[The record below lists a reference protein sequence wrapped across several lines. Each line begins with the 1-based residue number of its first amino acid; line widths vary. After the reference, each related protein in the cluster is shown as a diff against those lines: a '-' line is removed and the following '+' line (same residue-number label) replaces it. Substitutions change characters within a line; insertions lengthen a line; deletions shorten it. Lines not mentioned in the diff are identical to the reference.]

1 MAAPAPGNRSI
12 VSGRVYWL
20 AAAVLVA
27 IVLYTGGWYVA
38 ASQLKTR
45 VAEFLAGSGA
55 ADGIGGQCSALD
67 VRGYPFRIG
76 LFCDK
81 LAIDD
86 SRQGL
91 SATFGALRSAAQIYQ
106 PGHVV
111 FELDGPAELR
121 TTYGLFT
128 HLEWSS
134 LQSSFRAG
142 LGGVSKVD
150 LIAKDITGS
159 VSSSLAK
166 VSADVKSGHG
176 EAHLRA
182 NGADLDV
189 ALLAEDVNA
198 TLADPAQKVL
208 PPFSTSIDLTLT
220 GKAGLLAGKER
231 LDTVLRNSEGQ
242 LRGLAVDLGEGRIVT
257 ASGPFSVD
265 ENGFISGRIRVEIE
279 RIQAWRDLLVSEFPE
294 AAGQIRNVADILKSI
309 AGKHDNGTISLD
321 IEDGAVFVSFIPI
334 GYLPPL

>member
-1 MAAPAPGNRSI
+1 MAAPTPGNRST
-12 VSGRVYWL
+12 VSRKVYWL
-20 AAAVLVA
+20 AAAVLVTIA
-27 IVLYTGGWYVA
+27 LYTGGWYVA

-45 VAEFLAGSGA
+45 VAEFLGRPDA
-55 ADGIGGQCSALD
+55 ADSIGGQCSSLD

-81 LAIDD
+81 VAIDD
-86 SRQGL
+86 SREGL

-111 FELDGPAELR
+111 LELDGPAEVR

-128 HLEWSS
+128 HLDWSS

-142 LGGVSKVD
+142 LGGLSKVD
-150 LIAKDITGS
+150 LLAKDITGS
-159 VSSSLAK
+159 ISNPLAK
-166 VSADVKSGHG
+166 VSAEGKSGHG

-182 NGADLDV
+182 NGPDLDV
-189 ALLAEDVNA
+189 AMLAEDVNA
-198 TLADPAQKVL
+198 TLADPSPKVL
-208 PPFSTSIDLTLT
+208 PPFSTSIDLTLA
-220 GKAGLLAGKER
+220 GKAGLLAGKEK

-242 LRGLAVDLGEGRIVT
+242 LRGLVVDLGKGRVVT

-265 ENGFISGRIRVEIE
+265 ENGFISGRIRLEIE
-279 RIQAWRDLLVSEFPE
+279 QIQAWRDLLIEQFPE